1 MIRRIDF
8 GDDFENQLKVYT
20 ECRGLFKNLDSV
32 QTCLSHVV
40 LNLATK
46 VLRKS
51 EQKQSHQKPKI
62 HGFLQVCNHF
72 IIEIKCCLLR
82 LSNSIKYLLIFFQ
95 NTVFNVITYSVD
107 SKKQTDVT

>member
-1 MIRRIDF
+1 MIRRTDF

-32 QTCLSHVV
+32 QICLSHVV

-46 VLRKS
+46 VVRKS

-62 HGFLQVCNHF
+62 HGFLQVCDYLFLF
-72 IIEIKCCLLR
+72 IIETKHLMFKNIK
-82 LSNSIKYLLIFFQ
+82 SNPIKNSLIWLF
-95 NTVFNVITYSVD
+95 
-107 SKKQTDVT
+107 SKTPSSM

>member
-62 HGFLQVCNHF
+62 HGFLQVCNCTF
-72 IIEIKCCLLR
+72 YIIEIKYCLLFR
-82 LSNSIKYLLIFFQ
+82 VK
-95 NTVFNVITYSVD
+95 SVKWESQRCKD
-107 SKKQTDVT
+107 TFDV

>member
-8 GDDFENQLKVYT
+8 GEDFENQLKVYT

-62 HGFLQVCNHF
+62 HGFLQVCNCTFFYHRNQMMLAHLMF
-72 IIEIKCCLLR
+72 KNIK
-82 LSNSIKYLLIFFQ
+82 SNSIKNL
-95 NTVFNVITYSVD
+95 
-107 SKKQTDVT
+107 

>member
-8 GDDFENQLKVYT
+8 DEDFENQLKVYT

-51 EQKQSHQKPKI
+51 EQKQLHQKPKI
-62 HGFLQVCNHF
+62 HGFLQVCNYSF
-72 IIEIKCCLLR
+72 YSLIIDIKLLFR
-82 LSNSIKYLLIFFQ
+82 NNKSNSIKNL
-95 NTVFNVITYSVD
+95 
-107 SKKQTDVT
+107 

>member
-32 QTCLSHVV
+32 QICLSHVV

-46 VLRKS
+46 VVRKS

-62 HGFLQVCNHF
+62 HGFLQVCNYSFF
-72 IIEIKCCLLR
+72 IIEIKCYLMFKI
-82 LSNSIKYLLIFFQ
+82 SKAAIYSIY
-95 NTVFNVITYSVD
+95 
-107 SKKQTDVT
+107 